1 MTDNEIKLKDLEE
14 RVKKLENVV
23 FDQWLMQYE
32 PEWDISEEPPPLPP
46 VAACSNEQLYEANRK
61 WNEWYEKHPWKI

>member
-1 MTDNEIKLKDLEE
+1 MTDNEIKLKDLED

-32 PEWDISEEPPPLPP
+32 PEWDISEEPPPFPP
-46 VAACSNEQLYEANRK
+46 VAACSNEELYEANRK
-61 WNEWYEKHPWKI
+61 WNEWMKKHPWKE

>member
-1 MTDNEIKLKDLEE
+1 MTDSEIKLKDLEE

-61 WNEWYEKHPWKI
+61 WNEWMKKHPWKE